1 MNNLYNDLTVSV
13 SRLVTRKYSTS
24 FSIAVSLLERETR
37 DAIYSVYGFVRFSD
51 EIVDSFHKF
60 DKARLLKKFE
70 EDYYE
75 AVNQGIS
82 LNPILNSFQNTVRK
96 YNIPDHLVQA
106 FLKSMKYDLGRKE
119 YVSEIQMD
127 EYIYGSA
134 EVVGLMCLRIF
145 LRGDE
150 EAFQTLSEPARRL
163 GAAFQKVNFLRDL
176 RADMTE
182 LGRRY
187 FPDIIHKG
195 LDEDVK
201 ADIIADIRN
210 DFAAAL
216 PGIRKLPSRA
226 RLGVLTAYLYY
237 LKLLKRIKSTPA
249 GELAERRIRV
259 PDAVKLLLLARAF
272 IMNKLNL
279 I

>member
-37 DAIYSVYGFVRFSD
+37 DAIYSVYGFVRFAD

>member
-37 DAIYSVYGFVRFSD
+37 DAIYSVYGFVRFAD

-176 RADMTE
+176 QADMTE

>member
-1 MNNLYNDLTVSV
+1 MDNFYNDLTVTV

-24 FSIAVSLLERETR
+24 FSIAVSLLDRETR
-37 DAIYSVYGFVRFSD
+37 DAIYSVYGFVRFAD
-51 EIVDSFHKF
+51 EIVDSFHKS
-60 DKARLLKKFE
+60 DKAYLLKKFE
-70 EDYYE
+70 EDYYD
-75 AVNQGIS
+75 ALKRGIS
-82 LNPILNSFQNTVRK
+82 LNPILNSFQNTVSK

-106 FLKSMKYDLGRKE
+106 FLRSMKYDLDRKE
-119 YVSEIQMD
+119 YVSGAQMD

-134 EVVGLMCLRIF
+134 EVIGLICLMIF
-145 LRGDE
+145 LRGDGVAF
-150 EAFQTLSEPARRL
+150 EALSGPARKL

-176 RADMTE
+176 RADMAD

-195 LDEDVK
+195 FSEEVK
-201 ADIIADIRN
+201 ADIIADIKN
-210 DFAAAL
+210 DFADAL

-249 GELAERRIRV
+249 GELTERRIRV
-259 PDAVKLLLLARAF
+259 PDAVKFLFLVKAF
-272 IMNKLNL
+272 IMNRFNL

>member
-37 DAIYSVYGFVRFSD
+37 DAIYSVYGFVRFAD

-127 EYIYGSA
+127 EYI
-134 EVVGLMCLRIF
+134 RIG
-145 LRGDE
+145 RGGRTYVS
-150 EAFQTLSEPARRL
+150 Q
-163 GAAFQKVNFLRDL
+163 NFSQ
-176 RADMTE
+176 
-182 LGRRY
+182 G
-187 FPDIIHKG
+187 
-195 LDEDVK
+195 
-201 ADIIADIRN
+201 
-210 DFAAAL
+210 
-216 PGIRKLPSRA
+216 
-226 RLGVLTAYLYY
+226 
-237 LKLLKRIKSTPA
+237 
-249 GELAERRIRV
+249 
-259 PDAVKLLLLARAF
+259 
-272 IMNKLNL
+272 
-279 I
+279 